1 MLSNAP
7 NRVTLFFFNVAN
19 MVKKKFTENTN
30 ISRLKQVAN
39 KHIKVHVPLTK
50 KHILGSGCGSVGRAV
65 TFDTRGPLFNSSHWQ
80 IFIEHLLVN
89 LFIINCTEKTK
100 MNKKRPGMA
109 LFKKNCVFVFSQRKN
124 GPRIYLS
131 CCSCFI
137 HNFLFWFKHEL
148 TLNMQLSLY
157 LLHWSTNII
166 FDVFDTYVDIV
177 APVLLMLSTHDVV
190 SAATYDVVTDV
201 SNDFVTNAKYVV
213 VTDVPVVVLPDVS
226 LDIGIASSN
235 KEVKNLVPN
244 VEDGHLYVLHVCP
257 VFIQTE

>member
-1 MLSNAP
+1 
-7 NRVTLFFFNVAN
+7 
-19 MVKKKFTENTN
+19 
-30 ISRLKQVAN
+30 
-39 KHIKVHVPLTK
+39 
-50 KHILGSGCGSVGRAV
+50 
-65 TFDTRGPLFNSSHWQ
+65 
-80 IFIEHLLVN
+80 
-89 LFIINCTEKTK
+89 
-100 MNKKRPGMA
+100 
-109 LFKKNCVFVFSQRKN
+109 
-124 GPRIYLS
+124 
-131 CCSCFI
+131 
-137 HNFLFWFKHEL
+137 
-148 TLNMQLSLY
+148 MQLSLY